1 MRKGQLIKK
10 VLKEY
15 KSHISFLQKDV
26 YGMYIVEL
34 MDYLRSHKIDCGVC
48 YFICEKIPKEYNSG
62 YNARWVK
69 SYYSDGECWG
79 PYPTRGNNIKEV
91 IKYLQLRV
99 DIMEKELTKGDKLH
113 QRVSSKNYLV

>member
-1 MRKGQLIKK
+1 
-10 VLKEY
+10 
-15 KSHISFLQKDV
+15 
-26 YGMYIVEL
+26 